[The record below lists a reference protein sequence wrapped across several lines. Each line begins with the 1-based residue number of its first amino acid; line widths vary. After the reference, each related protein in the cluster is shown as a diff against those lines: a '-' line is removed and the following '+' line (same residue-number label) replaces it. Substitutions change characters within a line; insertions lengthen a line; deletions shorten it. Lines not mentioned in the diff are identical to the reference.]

1 MRIRHTG
8 IRKHQKTMVP
18 ELLEKY
24 IWLINTFLRAR
35 EHGISLPELQE
46 MWERR
51 YDTAYSRSSFNHHR
65 EAVSQIR
72 RKISPAV
79 YEKVYLASLSRETDK
94 ADWIYRFLVSGFQYG
109 SAVMEM
115 LHLEE
120 VSRIMKMCRF
130 VQNESHLLTGFLR
143 FAQAGGDLLIGRIG
157 PKNDV
162 LPLLAWHFSDRLA
175 GENWMIYDEH
185 RKKAVL
191 HPAGGRWFVLNKED
205 EAWQEKLSW
214 KTDEEEYQALW
225 RTFHE
230 TAAIPERANALC
242 QRTHLPLRYRPYMTE
257 FQKGNPRGI

>member
-1 MRIRHTG
+1 MVIYTCKDTFSDILCSAFGALGEETG
-8 IRKHQKTMVP
+8 P
-18 ELLEKY
+18 EQVRLE
-24 IWLINTFLRAR
+24 L
-35 EHGISLPELQE
+35 EGIGDMELFAVYRQAE
-46 MWERR
+46 VS
-51 YDTAYSRSSFNHHR
+51 DTVFR

-72 RKISPAV
+72 RRISPAV